1 MMRVVILG
9 AGQAGG
15 SVARALRSEGHI
27 GPITLVGAEPYAP
40 YERPPL
46 SKGVLKGSETPE
58 STRYIKEDAFAA
70 LDLDFRPNS
79 RAIRV
84 DRAARTV
91 TLEGGETLPYD
102 ALVFATGG
110 RARRMQVPGVGD
122 ARIHALRSLDDA
134 LAIKS
139 ALETAKRVAVVGG
152 GWIGLEIAAT
162 ARSLGLAVTV
172 VEMADRLAGRGA
184 HPILSDWLADL
195 HRQQGVTLKL
205 GLGLSAYEPG
215 ADGVTLNLSDG
226 SAITADLVVEGI
238 GLIPEDDLARDAG
251 LDCPGGIAT
260 DPCGRTADPAIFA
273 CGDVAL
279 FTLPG
284 EARPLRLESWK
295 NASDQGALVAK
306 AILGKD
312 AEYTAIPW
320 FWSDQYGRNIQI
332 LGLID
337 RAPGEPIRREA
348 ANGGFTWLWEG
359 EGRLKGAVAVD
370 QPMDIKIAQRIME
383 RGVPVERAD
392 LADSTIPFKSLMNPK

>member
-1 MMRVVILG
+1 MRVVILG

-15 SVARALRSEGHI
+15 SVARALRSEGHD
-27 GPITLVGAEPYAP
+27 GPITLIGAEPYAP

-46 SKGVLKGSETPE
+46 SKGVLKGTETPE
-58 STRYIKEDAFAA
+58 STRYIKEEAFAA
-70 LDLDFRPNS
+70 LNLDFRANT

-84 DRAARTV
+84 DRDARTV
-91 TLEGGETLPYD
+91 TLDDGSVLDYD

-110 RARRMQVPGVGD
+110 KARRMQVPGAGD
-122 ARIHALRSLDDA
+122 ARIHALRTMDDA
-134 LAIKS
+134 LAIKG
-139 ALETAKRVAVVGG
+139 ALEHSKRVAVIGG

-162 ARSLGLAVTV
+162 ARSLGLDVTV

-184 HPILSDWLADL
+184 HPILSAWLAEL
-195 HRQQGVTLKL
+195 HQSQGVTLKL
-205 GLGLSAYEPG
+205 ETGLQGYQPGPDGLA
-215 ADGVTLNLSDG
+215 LQLSDG
-226 SAITADLVVEGI
+226 STLTADIVIEGI
-238 GLIPEDDLARDAG
+238 GLIPEDELAREAG

-260 DPCGRTADPAIFA
+260 DACGRTSDPAIFA

-295 NASDQGALVAK
+295 NASDQGALTAK

-312 AEYTAIPW
+312 AEYTAVPW

-337 RAPGEPIRREA
+337 RAPGEPVRRDA
-348 ANGGFTWLWEG
+348 PNGGITWLWEG
-359 EGRLKGAVAVD
+359 DGLLKGCVAID
-370 QPMDIKIAQRIME
+370 QPMDIKVAQRIME
-383 RGVPVERAD
+383 RGIRVERAA
-392 LADSTIPFKSLMNPK
+392 LADAGIPFKSLMNPK